1 MKEEYNMQMNGGEAI
16 VQSLVQAG
24 IQYVFGIVGS
34 SVLEVFDLLPQT
46 GLNYVGVRHEQV
58 GGHMADAYARVSG
71 QPAVCLVQNGAGLTN
86 LVTAVA
92 TAYRARSPM
101 IVISGSPTSKQLFT
115 DAYQEIDHVHIM
127 KPITKWSHLVNRADR
142 IAEAMQ
148 QAIREALSPPFG
160 PTFVDVPRDFLYEIA
175 DVRVEKPDQFM
186 STHRCPPDNTAL
198 EQVALQLQQAH
209 SPVILVGG
217 GIAWAQASDEVGA
230 LATKLSAPICTTY
243 GHNDAVANDHPW
255 YVGSLGRG
263 GSKAA
268 MEAFRRADLILA
280 LGTRMDPFSFL
291 PYYGEPYF
299 PQNAAIIQ
307 VANDPRQIGKNYPIT
322 LGIVAD
328 AKLFTQAVLA
338 RLSSQS
344 DSLNSL
350 QQVQEWRTKWQREMA
365 VQSQWSGQG
374 PLSMEAAYAALAEIL
389 PVHTIRTVDIGS
401 SPSFAYS
408 MLAYSG
414 PRTLLPPLG
423 LGGVGFSLPAALG
436 AKLAAPERPVVALM
450 GDGAFSMSFSALFT
464 AVEYALPIVG
474 IVFDNAAWG
483 AEKANQQ
490 YFYDANYVGTNLH
503 SPDLVR
509 LASAMGVHACS
520 AETPS
525 DIKEAVGAALQRK
538 DRASI
543 IRIPVDPERFPLPAR
558 RDALKKPERH
568 VYR

>member
-1 MKEEYNMQMNGGEAI
+1 MQMNGGEAI
-16 VQSLVQAG
+16 VQSLVKAD
-24 IQYVFGIVGS
+24 IQHVFGIVGS

-46 GLNYVGVRHEQV
+46 KLRYIGVRHEQV

-115 DAYQEIDHVHIM
+115 EAYQEIDHVHIM
-127 KPITKWSHLVNRADR
+127 HPITKWSHLVNRADR
-142 IAEAMQ
+142 IPEAIQ
-148 QAIREALSPPFG
+148 QAVREAVSPPFG
-160 PTFVDVPRDFLYEIA
+160 PAFVDIPRDFLYEVIDA
-175 DVRVEKPDQFM
+175 RIETPTQFMAANTSAPDQ
-186 STHRCPPDNTAL
+186 DAL
-198 EQVALQLQQAH
+198 EKVIPLLHRAH
-209 SPVILVGG
+209 APVILVGG
-217 GIAWAQASDEVGA
+217 GVTWSLAAEEIGT
-230 LATKLSAPICTTY
+230 LATRLAAPICTTY
-243 GHNDAVANDHPW
+243 GHNDAIPNDHPW
-255 YVGSLGRG
+255 FLGSLGRG

-268 MEAFRRADLILA
+268 MAAFRQADLILA

-299 PQNAAIIQ
+299 PQQAAIIQ
-307 VANDPRQIGKNYPIT
+307 VNNDPRQLGKNYPLT
-322 LGIVAD
+322 VGLVAD
-328 AKLFTQAVLA
+328 VKQFAQALLA
-338 RLSSQS
+338 QI
-344 DSLNSL
+344 SLPGNSRISL
-350 QQVQEWRTKWQREMA
+350 HQVQEWRSAWQQEMA
-365 VQSQWSGQG
+365 VNSQWSGQG
-374 PLSMEAAYAALAEIL
+374 FLSMEAAYAALANVL
-389 PVHTIRTVDIGS
+389 PANAIRTVDIGS

-408 MLAYSG
+408 MLSYSG

-436 AKLAAPERPVVALM
+436 AKLAAPDQPVVALM

-464 AVEYALPIVG
+464 AVEYAIPIIG

-490 YFYDANYVGTNLH
+490 YFYDANYVGTNLQ

-509 LASAMGVHACS
+509 LASVMGVNACS
-520 AETPS
+520 AETPA
-525 DIKEAVGAALQRK
+525 DIKEAVLAALQRK
-538 DRASI
+538 EQASI